1 MTQTDFWP
9 DGVYDNQ
16 ATGRREV
23 WKDGRLCRYAMRNCC
38 GDPAEGAALVFA
50 ESAKEAR
57 RLAFDTLRDW
67 FDAEWID
74 TRVRRL
80 RKHRDYLMG
89 LYDGKHAVC
98 DDPDSCDVCG
108 TWGAPHDATGCEH
121 CRDDC
126 DGIAMPP
133 NTRNQPAEPR

>member
-1 MTQTDFWP
+1 MT
-9 DGVYDNQ
+9 
-16 ATGRREV
+16 A
-23 WKDGRLCRYAMRNCC
+23 WKDTHLRALGHKAHTKQ
-38 GDPAEGAALVFA
+38 AGA
-50 ESAKEAR
+50 
-57 RLAFDTLRDW
+57 
-67 FDAEWID
+67 
-74 TRVRRL
+74 RVRRL

>member
-1 MTQTDFWP
+1 MTL
-9 DGVYDNQ
+9 
-16 ATGRREV
+16 EV
-23 WKDGRLCRYAMRNCC
+23 SRVNEAKRSERLVDRLVGRLNPYMAHC

-57 RLAFDTLRDW
+57 RLAFDTLRGW

-126 DGIAMPP
+126 DGIAMPANAQGERRP
-133 NTRNQPAEPR
+133 

>member
-38 GDPAEGAALVFA
+38 GDTETSWSVL
-50 ESAKEAR
+50 R
-57 RLAFDTLRDW
+57 R
-67 FDAEWID
+67 
-74 TRVRRL
+74 
-80 RKHRDYLMG
+80 K
-89 LYDGKHAVC
+89 
-98 DDPDSCDVCG
+98 
-108 TWGAPHDATGCEH
+108 WGAPHDATGCEH